1 MRKAVCTVC
10 LLVLICLVG
19 ACQEAKEE
27 PLLLKKFEQTLA
39 DPPPEVSAEVAEAV
53 RTWVAGQTD
62 DDDVYNIPP
71 RGGKDVSGSLADFHT
86 VHQKDADTYSVC
98 VDFLDG
104 DNTYDVDFF
113 VDRTEEGLSV
123 RSAYLHKI
131 NGEAVAG

>member
-1 MRKAVCTVC
+1 MKTTCT
-10 LLVLICLVG
+10 
-19 ACQEAKEE
+19 
-27 PLLLKKFEQTLA
+27 T
-39 DPPPEVSAEVAEAV
+39 S
-53 RTWVAGQTD
+53 
-62 DDDVYNIPP
+62 PP

-113 VDRTEEGLSV
+113 IDRTAEGLNV